1 MPSKP
6 SKQDMPKWAREFFA
20 SYKPPTPAELR
31 QRKRALQE
39 ALKLRE
45 RLDIRPLS
53 VVDLIH
59 EMRDERDDR
68 LISNLQAD
76 Q

>member
-1 MPSKP
+1 MTRNQPTKDTP
-6 SKQDMPKWAREFFA
+6 IWAQEFLD
-20 SYKPPTPAELR
+20 SHKPPTQAELR

-59 EMRDERDDR
+59 EIRDERDD
-68 LISNLQAD
+68 
-76 Q
+76 